1 LKRKSFL
8 AILAVVAVAFMPLA
22 ATSQIAPDRPPR
34 AEKTEP
40 STKYEVYA
48 GAGYTSLNNVNQSR
62 NGLLG
67 VNVTVTRDWGRFFG
81 LTADG
86 GWYKYPYNS
95 SNPGNPTVDMLLFG
109 PVFHGPLYGKL
120 GGFAHALLGGEHIGG
135 TSSTPGLPYS
145 TPSISFAGGVGAGLE
160 YKLSPR
166 FALRAWGDDIYSSFA
181 ANTNQAA
188 CTNGGCSSHKN
199 RNARA
204 SMGVVYKF

>member
-1 LKRKSFL
+1 MKRKSFL
-8 AILAVVAVAFMPLA
+8 AILAVVAAAFMPLA

-62 NGLLG
+62 NGLIG
-67 VNVTVTRDWGRFFG
+67 VNVTVTRDWGRYFG

-86 GWYKYPYNS
+86 GWYNFTYNS
-95 SNPGNPTVDMLLFG
+95 ANPGNPSVDMLLLG
-109 PVFHGPLYGKL
+109 PVFHGHLIGKVDA
-120 GGFAHALLGGEHIGG
+120 FAHALLGIEHISG

-145 TPSISFAGGVGAGLE
+145 TPNISLAGGLGVGLE
-160 YKLSPR
+160 YKLNPR

-181 ANTNQAA
+181 ANTNQAV

-199 RNARA
+199 RSARA

>member
-8 AILAVVAVAFMPLA
+8 AILAVVAAAFMPLE

-34 AEKTEP
+34 AAKTEP

-62 NGLLG
+62 NGLIG

-86 GWYKYPYNS
+86 GWYKFPYNS
-95 SNPGNPTVDMLLFG
+95 TNPGNPTVDTLLLG
-109 PVFHGPLYGKL
+109 PVFHGHLYGNVDA
-120 GGFAHALLGGEHIGG
+120 FVHALLGIEHISG

-145 TPSISFAGGVGAGLE
+145 TPNISLAGGLGVGLE

-166 FALRAWGDDIYSSFA
+166 FALRAWGDDIASSFA
-181 ANTNQAA
+181 ANTNQSV
-188 CTNGGCSSHKN
+188 CTNGGCSSH
-199 RNARA
+199 RTRSARA